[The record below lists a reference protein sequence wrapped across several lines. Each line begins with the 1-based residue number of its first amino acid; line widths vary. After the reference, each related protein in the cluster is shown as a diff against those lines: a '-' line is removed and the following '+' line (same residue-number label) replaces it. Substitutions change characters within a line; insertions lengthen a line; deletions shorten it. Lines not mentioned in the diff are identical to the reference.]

1 MKAVHCV
8 NLFGTIQSIP
18 GQKNATSYRYGNPVI
33 ANNGVQHANPG
44 MHACARAQ
52 YANSEYNS
60 MGKTRNSKTVG

>member
-1 MKAVHCV
+1 MQHVLHAPARPDLSVII
-8 NLFGTIQSIP
+8 TIVM
-18 GQKNATSYRYGNPVI
+18 NACGHPQTPL
-33 ANNGVQHANPG
+33 GVQHANPG